1 MEWRKLIYLLVIVF
15 IGYLPYKTILR
26 FRKNGLSSISL
37 RLSFFMAAWFFVLSA
52 LLILQ
57 TRNLFVNVSPLLVAG
72 FGTTV
77 AIWFAAPRILRR
89 IGAYPTKILADNPKW
104 YILRAETKTFFLK
117 FCEVFFQQ
125 AKFAYLLFEVLGVM
139 PLISRVWWFTG
150 IVGFLHVFNI
160 LFVPSGWF
168 FFLVSIPMGFLF
180 SWLILAGH
188 IVITTTIHLWFYLI
202 LVGWYWF
209 RKFHVT
215 MFRNMVT

>member
-1 MEWRKLIYLLVIVF
+1 MEWGKLIYFLVIVF

-37 RLSFFMAAWFFVLSA
+37 WLSFLMAAWFLVLFS

-57 TRNLFVNVSPLLVAG
+57 TPNLFINVSPLLIAG

-89 IGAYPTKILADNPKW
+89 IGVYPAKILGDNHKW
-104 YILRAETKTFFLK
+104 YILRAEPKTFFLK
-117 FCEVFFQQ
+117 FCEVLFQQ

-150 IVGFLHVFNI
+150 IVGFLHIFNI
-160 LFVPSGWF
+160 FFVPSGWF

-188 IVITTTIHLWFYLI
+188 IVITTTIHLWFYLF
-202 LVGWYWF
+202 LVGWYWL
-209 RKFHVT
+209 RK
-215 MFRNMVT
+215 

>member
-1 MEWRKLIYLLVIVF
+1 MEWGKLVYLFVIVL

-26 FRKNGLSSISL
+26 LRKDGLSSISL
-37 RLSFFMAAWFFVLSA
+37 RFSLLMAVWFLALST

-57 TRNLFVNVSPLLVAG
+57 TPSLYINASPLPIVG
-72 FGTTV
+72 FGIIV
-77 AIWFAAPRILRR
+77 AIWFAAPWLLRR
-89 IGAYPTKILADNPKW
+89 ISTYPTKVIENKPKW
-104 YILRAETKTFFLK
+104 FILRAEPKTFILK

-139 PLISRVWWFTG
+139 PAVSRIWWFTG
-150 IVGFLHVFNI
+150 IVSFMHLGNI
-160 LFVPSGWF
+160 IFVPAGWF

-180 SWLILAGH
+180 SWLILGGH
-188 IVITTTIHLWFYLI
+188 VAITITIHLWFYLL
-202 LVGWYWF
+202 LVSWYWL